1 MQLDPVSRRLIVS
14 QVECRVESGYYPQT
28 ARQRPPN
35 IFNFMINKEAVMD
48 VGTYCDTLEKQ
59 LTGWKAKLYDVI
71 RIVDKL
77 SEKDKETV
85 LPSKRGLHMIVEE
98 IDGEVEQLRTAC
110 PEDWSL
116 NRQNIDAKMAELQQ
130 NLKRLSAEI
139 DGPLIPDSLSWVSD

>member
-1 MQLDPVSRRLIVS
+1 
-14 QVECRVESGYYPQT
+14 
-28 ARQRPPN
+28 
-35 IFNFMINKEAVMD
+35 MD

-98 IDGEVEQLRTAC
+98 IDSEVEQLRTAC

-116 NRQNIDAKMAELQQ
+116 NRQSIDAKMAELQQ